1 MKIGDLVKWNQAKS
15 SNRYGIIVKT
25 GKEKQDFNLK
35 KVDYVDVVWSDGRI
49 MRAFANTGWWRALEV
64 VANA

>member
-1 MKIGDLVKWNQAKS
+1 MKIGDLVKWNQAKN

-35 KVDYVDVVWSDGRI
+35 KVDYVDVVWADGKI

>member
-1 MKIGDLVKWNQAKS
+1 MLN
-15 SNRYGIIVKT
+15 
-25 GKEKQDFNLK
+25 
-35 KVDYVDVVWSDGRI
+35 VVWADGRI